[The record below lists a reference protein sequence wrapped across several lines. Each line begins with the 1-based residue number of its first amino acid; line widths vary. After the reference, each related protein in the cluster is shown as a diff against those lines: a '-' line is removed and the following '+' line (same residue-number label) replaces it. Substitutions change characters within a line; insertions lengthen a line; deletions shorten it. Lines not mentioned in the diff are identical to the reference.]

1 MPQGR
6 EASHQIA
13 QKGDVLLEFMCFP
26 ITVFFF
32 IKMIC
37 IIFTECNRFFSPSLP
52 LCDLGF
58 YGMITVSTTVEL
70 DTNQLWNNL
79 DDSRAVSCR

>member
-1 MPQGR
+1 MF
-6 EASHQIA
+6 SYN
-13 QKGDVLLEFMCFP
+13 CF
-26 ITVFFF
+26 FL

-52 LCDLGF
+52 LRDLGF
-58 YGMITVSTTVEL
+58 YGMITVSITVKL

-79 DDSRAVSCR
+79 DDSKAVSCR